1 MDWFTFS
8 ILGVVVLEIGM
19 LYIMNAKRWE
29 ERATRDQGSWLLE
42 ILAPVID
49 QTVAKVLEGA
59 PKEITSAIKG
69 ELLASQGGLAR
80 AVMHDSGEPAD
91 LMIGMSTAILEQ
103 MGYKNVNPLMAT
115 KLASILAGIV
125 DKVSETQEEAHSEPL
140 PVGEAVFRQF

>member
-1 MDWFTFS
+1 MYAKVFS
-8 ILGVVVLEIGM
+8 Q
-19 LYIMNAKRWE
+19 MNAKRWE

-91 LMIGMSTAILEQ
+91 RRTTKEKPLGPTRTSIGRE
-103 MGYKNVNPLMAT
+103 T
-115 KLASILAGIV
+115 K
-125 DKVSETQEEAHSEPL
+125 ETL
-140 PVGEAVFRQF
+140 LT